1 MTTMGLQAAGLK
13 PIDLFEGEKD
23 DYPGTREWALWIWQN
38 MPHAQ
43 GLADQH
49 AGRRCADSR
58 GGCRSLADPDLA
70 GPGRRG
76 SRRRLVARHEEVARP
91 DELKWPQWRAAQPD
105 KAETSLALPG
115 QAEHKRLE
123 LLAGRVDLR
132 PLASGCALWCLD
144 LRLADFDWRSR
155 HGQVVQWYGMFC
167 QRPPVWRPVG
177 PSEPHGERYFD
188 AALP

>member
-1 MTTMGLQAAGLK
+1 MGLQAAGLK

-76 SRRRLVARHEEVARP
+76 SRRRTCRTPRGGREAGRTQVAPVAGRP
-91 DELKWPQWRAAQPD
+91 TRQGRDLAGPAGTSGAQAARAAGRTRRPE
-105 KAETSLALPG
+105 ASCERLRALVPG
-115 QAEHKRLE
+115 SATCRF
-123 LLAGRVDLR
+123 
-132 PLASGCALWCLD
+132 
-144 LRLADFDWRSR
+144 RLAIAAWA
-155 HGQVVQWYGMFC
+155 GGAVVRDVLPETPSMAA
-167 QRPPVWRPVG
+167 VG
-177 PSEPHGERYFD
+177 PSESHGERYFD